1 MKQSLWNVNSNDRS
15 KRRTFFRPGSRTDD
29 QSVRPIDTSSTWKA
43 KHRDGPTK
51 YSLTMK
57 NVDFADEGQ
66 FHQRRSSFIHLSCPF
81 SGVYELRSDYLI
93 VETPLIRIVE
103 KPFQPAPVRT
113 VTEGDSLQIDVNLDQ
128 NDYRDN
134 SPTHLLDQITVL
146 KDNRPIVNQ
155 PEIHKW
161 FDGQQFKLEL
171 KNLALN
177 DRGLYEI
184 DIQGQRTT
192 ICQLEVLERQPEVF
206 QLELDRTTFEE
217 GETIR
222 LACTFPQRPGPVSN
236 WFKDGQL
243 IRPNDNIQ
251 VIDENNTL
259 TIIIR
264 NARRADSGVYEVRI
278 GLIIARAPMI
288 YVVPKQQ
295 QPDSPTRPAPVDIP
309 VQNVREGDT
318 VTLSVE
324 GLQNNVRPQDIQLLK
339 NGKPLGP
346 NQKPKV
352 TCLSLLSRRTFS
364 RLLLLLLLQT
374 SIKRENDKL
383 RITLQTLA
391 LDDSALYSVQIQND
405 THPLAQIAVEPRPA
419 EIQEMQLEQDTFFV
433 GDTVTLDLEFTNEL
447 TEQPRWSK
455 DTIPLMN
462 NDRVSI
468 ENIGNRVTLIVR
480 DLRLNDAGQ
489 FDLLSHP

>member
-1 MKQSLWNVNSNDRS
+1 M
-15 KRRTFFRPGSRTDD
+15 
-29 QSVRPIDTSSTWKA
+29 
-43 KHRDGPTK
+43 
-51 YSLTMK
+51 
-57 NVDFADEGQ
+57 
-66 FHQRRSSFIHLSCPF
+66 
-81 SGVYELRSDYLI
+81 
-93 VETPLIRIVE
+93 
-103 KPFQPAPVRT
+103 
-113 VTEGDSLQIDVNLDQ
+113 TEGDSLQIDVNLDQ
-128 NDYRDN
+128 NDYRDD

-146 KDNRPIVNQ
+146 KDNRPIVHQ

-243 IRPNDNIQ
+243 IRPNENIQ

-278 GLIIARAPMI
+278 GSIIARAPMI

-295 QPDSPTRPAPVDIP
+295 QPASPTRPAPVDIP

-352 TCLSLLSRRTFS
+352 TCLSLCSFSSDILFFRRRSNVKT
-364 RLLLLLLLQT
+364 T
-374 SIKRENDKL
+374 N
-383 RITLQTLA
+383 
-391 LDDSALYSVQIQND
+391 SALLY
-405 THPLAQIAVEPRPA
+405 R
-419 EIQEMQLEQDTFFV
+419 
-433 GDTVTLDLEFTNEL
+433 
-447 TEQPRWSK
+447 R
-455 DTIPLMN
+455 
-462 NDRVSI
+462 
-468 ENIGNRVTLIVR
+468 
-480 DLRLNDAGQ
+480 
-489 FDLLSHP
+489 

>member
-1 MKQSLWNVNSNDRS
+1 M
-15 KRRTFFRPGSRTDD
+15 
-29 QSVRPIDTSSTWKA
+29 
-43 KHRDGPTK
+43 
-51 YSLTMK
+51 
-57 NVDFADEGQ
+57 
-66 FHQRRSSFIHLSCPF
+66 
-81 SGVYELRSDYLI
+81 
-93 VETPLIRIVE
+93 IRIIE
-103 KPFQPAPVRT
+103 KPFQPALVRT

-134 SPTHLLDQITVL
+134 TPTSLLDQITVL

-192 ICQLEVLERQPEVF
+192 ICQLDVLERQPEVF

-236 WFKDGQL
+236 WFKDGQV
-243 IRPNDNIQ
+243 IRPNENIQ

-278 GLIIARAPMI
+278 GSIIARAPMI
-288 YVVPKQQ
+288 YVVPKQ
-295 QPDSPTRPAPVDIP
+295 PDSPTRPAPADIP

-352 TCLSLLSRRTFS
+352 TCLSVLSRRTFS
-364 RLLLLLLLQT
+364 LVFFFRHRSNVKMT
-374 SIKRENDKL
+374 N
-383 RITLQTLA
+383 
-391 LDDSALYSVQIQND
+391 SALPY
-405 THPLAQIAVEPRPA
+405 R
-419 EIQEMQLEQDTFFV
+419 
-433 GDTVTLDLEFTNEL
+433 
-447 TEQPRWSK
+447 R
-455 DTIPLMN
+455 
-462 NDRVSI
+462 
-468 ENIGNRVTLIVR
+468 
-480 DLRLNDAGQ
+480 
-489 FDLLSHP
+489 